1 MITPV
6 QRPEPHPPGPVA
18 SAYRCASMTDDLEIW
33 FGRPNPDIVRSVA
46 RMFELADDP
55 KDADLLNW
63 QYLEHLG
70 GPYLAIAHDGSGPV
84 DGGGA
89 MYAAFPT
96 QFRVDG
102 STRTVIQSF
111 DTLTLPDYRG
121 RGLFVRLAEVV
132 YEGAAADG
140 VAGVYGFPND
150 ASVSGFRK
158 RLSWTIMDP
167 LPMMARPIGLRY
179 PRVRVGARHPMVAE
193 EATSSGPPTLPTGID
208 ELFDEIAGPGYVG
221 LQRDH
226 QYLAWRLARPGAQYR
241 VHSVRGES
249 GRLEAL
255 GICELTIKHGCAL
268 GYVMELM
275 HRPGNRSAGRRV
287 GRAMVAELRRRGA
300 DMVLAWAL
308 PGTDSRRALD
318 ERRIRARCPNA
329 SDRSNCTSAPARCPT
344 GRPPR

>member
-1 MITPV
+1 
-6 QRPEPHPPGPVA
+6 
-18 SAYRCASMTDDLEIW
+18 MTDDLEIW

-55 KDADLLNW
+55 KDAELLNW

-102 STRTVIQSF
+102 STHTVIQSF
-111 DTLTLPDYRG
+111 ETSTLPDYRG

-150 ASVSGFRK
+150 ASVSGFSK

-179 PRVRVGARHPMVAE
+179 PRVRVGARQPMVSDETDVEWASDV
-193 EATSSGPPTLPTGID
+193 ARRRRRVVRRNRRPGIRR
-208 ELFDEIAGPGYVG
+208 A
-221 LQRDH
+221 
-226 QYLAWRLARPGAQYR
+226 AARPPVLGVAPP
-241 VHSVRGES
+241 
-249 GRLEAL
+249 GRARSTGCTRSEAKA
-255 GICELTIKHGCAL
+255 GGSRRSASCELTIKHGCAL

-287 GRAMVAELRRRGA
+287 GRAMVVELRRRGA

-308 PGTDSRRALD
+308 PGTDARRALASVGFVPLP
-318 ERRIRARCPNA
+318 ERVRPVELHFGARSLADGTASAMTDRAHWNLSYLD
-329 SDRSNCTSAPARCPT
+329 SDTV
-344 GRPPR
+344 